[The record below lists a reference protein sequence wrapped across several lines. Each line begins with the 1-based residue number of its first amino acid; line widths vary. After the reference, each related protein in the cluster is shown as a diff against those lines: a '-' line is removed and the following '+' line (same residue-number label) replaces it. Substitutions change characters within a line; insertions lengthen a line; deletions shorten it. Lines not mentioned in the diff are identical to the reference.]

1 MLRKG
6 LAVLSFTTLVSAS
19 LLLGQQSS
27 GSGQSDTSNQSS
39 PQMSQGTQGSSTTTS
54 SSQGSSSKSS
64 GTAMLDKQFL
74 KDAADGGLAEVEL
87 GQLASSKGSS
97 DEVKKFGQR
106 MVEDHGKAN
115 DQLKEAATKSNI
127 EVPAALDSKHQ
138 SHIDKLAKL
147 SGPAFDKAYVKDMVK
162 DHEED
167 VKEFQKEAKHGT
179 DEDIKGFAARTLP
192 VLQGHLD
199 KIKSI
204 QSNMQQKGSST
215 K

>member
-39 PQMSQGTQGSSTTTS
+39 PQMSQGSSTTSS

-64 GTAMLDKQFL
+64 GTAMTDKQFL
-74 KDAADGGLAEVEL
+74 KEAADGGLAEVEL
-87 GQLASSKGSS
+87 GQLASSKASS

-115 DQLKEAATKSNI
+115 DQLKQLAQ
-127 EVPAALDSKHQ
+127 SKNV
-138 SHIDKLAKL
+138 D
-147 SGPAFDKAYVKDMVK
+147 
-162 DHEED
+162 
-167 VKEFQKEAKHGT
+167 
-179 DEDIKGFAARTLP
+179 LP
-192 VLQGHLD
+192 
-199 KIKSI
+199 
-204 QSNMQQKGSST
+204 NE
-215 K
+215 

>member
-19 LLLGQQSS
+19 LLMGQQSS

-39 PQMSQGTQGSSTTTS
+39 PQMSQGAQGSSTTTS

-64 GTAMLDKQFL
+64 GTAMSDRQFL

-115 DQLKEAATKSNI
+115 DQLKQLAQSKNVDLPNEPSAKHKATKKRL
-127 EVPAALDSKHQ
+127 E
-138 SHIDKLAKL
+138 KL
-147 SGPAFDKAYVKDMVK
+147 SGEQFDRAYVAEMLK
-162 DHEED
+162 DHKKD
-167 VKEFQKEAKHGT
+167 VSEFQRESQKAK
-179 DEDIKGFAARTLP
+179 DPEVKQFASQTLP
-192 VLQGHLD
+192 TLQEHL
-199 KIKSI
+199 KEV
-204 QSNMQQKGSST
+204 QKMAPGQGTERSS
-215 K
+215 